1 MEDNKLHSVTVEN
14 QRKIIVSQVSEVDGI
29 SSECIKLTLV
39 SGKKMVIS
47 GANLKMGAFSK
58 QNGCFWA
65 EGLIGE
71 VKYVGAKTPFIKKI
85 LK

>member
-1 MEDNKLHSVTVEN
+1 MEDNKLHSVTIEN
-14 QRKIIVSQVSEVDGI
+14 QRKITVSQVSEVDGI

-39 SGKKMVIS
+39 SGKKMMIS

-65 EGLIGE
+65 EGTVSE
-71 VKYVGAKTPFIKKI
+71 VKYVGAKTPFIKKL